1 MRNGFAKIEERL
13 DQIINNFSNRPM
25 AWLLRFMLLPLGPR
39 ERGASDRVTQACADI
54 LLKPSPTRDR
64 LTVDLFPGTGDSGLA
79 RLERAYAAVIAASPI
94 RERMRKARVRDVDTA
109 FRQALINEAE
119 AQELQSAA
127 DAVAAAI
134 AVDDFAPEE
143 LSPRQAED
151 PAPLKSAQSG
161 R

>member
-1 MRNGFAKIEERL
+1 
-13 DQIINNFSNRPM
+13 NNLSTRPR

-94 RERMRKARVRDVDTA
+94 RERMRKAHVRDVDA
-109 FRQALINEAE
+109 PFRQCLINEAE
-119 AQELQSAA
+119 ARERQSAA
-127 DAVAAAI
+127 GALGAAI
-134 AVDDFAPEE
+134 GVDAFAPEE
-143 LSPRQAED
+143 LAPRQADATLQWDER
-151 PAPLKSAQSG
+151 KAQARAAAQG
-161 R
+161 GGGA